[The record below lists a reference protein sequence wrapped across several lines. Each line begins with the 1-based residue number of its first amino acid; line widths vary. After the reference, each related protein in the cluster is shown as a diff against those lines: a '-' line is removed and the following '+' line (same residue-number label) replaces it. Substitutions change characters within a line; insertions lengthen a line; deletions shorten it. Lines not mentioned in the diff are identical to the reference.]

1 MPDIDKVYQIIF
13 TIVIYSV
20 GFQGKYNPKQWLR
33 HYKNMGPNFVWEVV
47 IKQRYVVHFNFKNCY
62 MFETECYVA

>member
-47 IKQRYVVHFNFKNCY
+47 IK
-62 MFETECYVA
+62 